1 MRQSSATS
9 IEGVAASSTS
19 SDASGATTFRLA
31 AFTMAFCSM
40 AYELILAQSATV
52 LYGGTILRYSTMIGL
67 FIVSLG
73 LGAAYWAWRMQPP
86 RPTTFWRIELTLS
99 LVGLA
104 SPVLVFALEPLLADR
119 ALELGFTVACL
130 AAFAIGWLSGMEL
143 PVLIALALPASDDAG
158 QVPEGTRQL
167 VGLDFLGTF
176 LAGLIVPVVLYP
188 ELGLVGS
195 VAVAGILNALV
206 ALGALHMA
214 KDRSVGRWAA
224 TCITLLLAALCLL
237 ERQTVSGWLSE
248 RAF

>member
-1 MRQSSATS
+1 
-9 IEGVAASSTS
+9 
-19 SDASGATTFRLA
+19 
-31 AFTMAFCSM
+31 M
-40 AYELILAQSATV
+40 AYELVLAQSATV

-73 LGAAYWAWRMQPP
+73 LGAAYWAWRSQPP

-104 SPVLVFALEPLLADR
+104 SPMLVFALEPLLAHDT
-119 ALELGFTVACL
+119 LELGFATACL

-158 QVPEGTRQL
+158 QVPEGTRHL

-195 VAVAGILNALV
+195 VAIAGILNALV
-206 ALGALHMA
+206 AVVALHMTQE
-214 KDRSVGRWAA
+214 RSAWRWAA
-224 TCITLLLAALCLL
+224 TCLTLLLAVLFCL
-237 ERQTVSGWLSE
+237 ERQAVSGWLSE